1 MQISPIGS
9 DPFQIGLKVK
19 NLFDESYY
27 HSGAEAAA
35 SGDDFEH
42 RSQGWANSLIPQT
55 RRNFMMTLS
64 MRF

>member
-1 MQISPIGS
+1 
-9 DPFQIGLKVK
+9 VK
-19 NLFDESYY
+19 NLFDEEYY

-55 RRNFMMTLS
+55 RRNFMMTIN
-64 MRF
+64 MFF